1 MVCAWPL
8 VRRSALVLQR
18 APTGRFLVGA
28 FLITLFCWAS
38 AQAQDPPSESYA
50 DETTEEIEEITVTG
64 SRLRRRDFSAP
75 SPVATIDREA
85 IEFTGQGTLETA
97 LNQMPQVIP
106 DFNRTANNPGNGTA
120 RINLRGLGAGRTLVM
135 LNGRRLAPS
144 GIGSA
149 VDVNTLPQ
157 ALIERVEVITGGAA
171 AVYGSDAVSGVVN
184 FISRKD
190 YDGLSLD
197 LSGYSTEQGDSS
209 IYDINVAYGHEFDSG
224 RGNITLFGGYYDREE
239 TYADE
244 RELTSVPWWDMWNG
258 ELIMGGSS
266 AVPDGIIL
274 FPRVDFGNGPAWTI
288 FDPDGNP
295 REYVASEDQYNYA
308 PWNFLQIPLERYNG
322 GLLLSYDLTDRVE
335 VYVEAAYTNGK
346 VRRVLAPVPGTGWM
360 EFNTDNPIMTPATQQ
375 VFADSMIPLGGNR
388 VLAYARR
395 RFEELGPRINVHD
408 FDHMRIVAGAK
419 GEIWHDWE
427 FDAWA
432 IYTTS
437 DESELY
443 ENQGSRTRWQQGLL
457 VDPATGECF
466 DPTGGCVP
474 IDMFGPG
481 RASPE
486 AMDFLRISG
495 LENVTEREQLLA
507 SGFIRGRLF
516 DTWAGEAESAFG
528 VEWRQDDGAYD
539 VNPFFFTGDSL
550 GFLGGPAPVFGKE
563 SVYEGYTELLLP
575 LADGAA
581 FAEYLALELGGR
593 ISKYDHAGEVETYK
607 VGFEWVPVSS
617 VRFRGMYQRSVRA
630 PNLLEAF
637 EELGGFES
645 TFALVAEDDPCSAVS
660 DPVAAGNVDKC
671 IATGLPADQVGVFN
685 ASESPATYYWGG
697 NPDLVP
703 ETANTYTLGVVITP
717 EQMASLQI
725 AIDYFDLQV
734 EDGIGPLNATDACFD
749 SANVENVFCD
759 RIRRDPITLNVNEV
773 WENNINR
780 GELRT
785 KGIDVQVNY
794 LLDLPEALA
803 IGDFGASLDVS
814 LTWTHL
820 QELSSQPTSFSTSLD
835 CGGYYGW
842 PCTIDSDGLTFPEN
856 RITTS
861 LEYSAGD
868 LSAHLSWRWID
879 KTLNAAPLRSADV
892 GWPDPDLAIPL
903 VEQKN
908 YFDLGFAYEFGDH
921 LTARLTIANLT
932 DTDAPMMADATG
944 GNNNTDT
951 RMYDIFGRSYTLSFS
966 LSY

>member
-1 MVCAWPL
+1 MVYDWPL

-28 FLITLFCWAS
+28 FLITLFCWAP

-50 DETTEEIEEITVTG
+50 DETTEAIEEITVTG

-106 DFNRTANNPGNGTA
+106 DFNRTANNPGDGTA

-149 VDVNTLPQ
+149 VDVNMLPQ

-190 YDGLSLD
+190 FDGLNLGF
-197 LSGYSTEQGDSS
+197 SGYATERGDSS
-209 IYDINVAYGHEFDSG
+209 IYDINLAYGHEFDSG

-258 ELIMGGSS
+258 ELIQGGSS
-266 AVPDGIIL
+266 MVPDGLIL
-274 FPRVDFGNGPAWTI
+274 FPRVDFGNGPAWTT
-288 FDPDGNP
+288 FDPDGSP
-295 REYVASEDQYNYA
+295 RAYVASEDQYNWA

-322 GLLLSYDLTDRVE
+322 GLLLNYDLTDRVE
-335 VYVEAAYTNGK
+335 LYVEAAYTNAM
-346 VRRVLAPVPGTGWM
+346 VRRVLAPLPGSGWM

-375 VFADSMIPLGGNR
+375 VFADNMIPLGGNR
-388 VLAYARR
+388 VLALVRR
-395 RFEELGPRINVHD
+395 RFEEFGPRIDVND
-408 FDHMRIVAGAK
+408 SEYTRIVAGLK
-419 GEIWHDWE
+419 GELWVDWE
-427 FDAWA
+427 FDAWV
-432 IYTTS
+432 IYTENN
-437 DESELY
+437 ESELF
-443 ENQGSRTRWQQGLL
+443 ENRGSRYRWQQGLL

-474 IDMFGPG
+474 IDMFG
-481 RASPE
+481 RDRLSPE
-486 AMDFLRISG
+486 AIDFLRVPSVQ
-495 LENVTEREQLLA
+495 NVTKREQLLA
-507 SGFIRGRLF
+507 SGFVRGRLF
-516 DTWAGEAESAFG
+516 DTWAGAAEAAFG
-528 VEWRQDDGAYD
+528 VEWRQDDGAFEADPY
-539 VNPFFFTGDSL
+539 FFTGDAL
-550 GFLGGPAPVFGKE
+550 GLIGGMAPVIGKE
-563 SVYEGYTELLLP
+563 SVYEAYTELLLP
-575 LADGAA
+575 LADGAP

-593 ISKYDHAGEVETYK
+593 YSRYDYAGGVTTYK
-607 VGFEWVPVSS
+607 AGFEWVPVSS

-630 PNLLEAF
+630 PNLQEAF
-637 EELGGFES
+637 EEVSTGEA
-645 TFALVAEDDPCSAVS
+645 TFALEAQDDPCSAVS

-685 ASESPATYYWGG
+685 ASESPAMYYWGG
-697 NPDLVP
+697 NPDLEP

-717 EQMASLQI
+717 DQVSNLQI

-734 EDGIGPLNATDACFD
+734 EDGIGPLDTADACFD
-749 SANVENVFCD
+749 SANVENIFCD
-759 RIRRDPITLNVNEV
+759 RIRRDPITFNVNEV

-785 KGIDVQVNY
+785 KGVDVQLNY
-794 LLDLPEALA
+794 LMDLPEALA
-803 IGDFGASLDVS
+803 SGDFGASLDLS

-820 QELSSQPTSFSTSLD
+820 LELASQDPAMTEACRQMLADIDHYAATHDSSAST
-835 CGGYYGW
+835 
-842 PCTIDSDGLTFPEN
+842 
-856 RITTS
+856 R
-861 LEYSAGD
+861 
-868 LSAHLSWRWID
+868 R
-879 KTLNAAPLRSADV
+879 
-892 GWPDPDLAIPL
+892 
-903 VEQKN
+903 
-908 YFDLGFAYEFGDH
+908 
-921 LTARLTIANLT
+921 AR
-932 DTDAPMMADATG
+932 
-944 GNNNTDT
+944 
-951 RMYDIFGRSYTLSFS
+951 
-966 LSY
+966 